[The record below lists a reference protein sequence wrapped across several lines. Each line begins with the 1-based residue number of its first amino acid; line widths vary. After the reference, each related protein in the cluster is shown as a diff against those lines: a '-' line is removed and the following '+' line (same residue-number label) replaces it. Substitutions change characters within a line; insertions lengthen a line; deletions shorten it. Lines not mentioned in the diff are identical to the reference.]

1 MLSKIKSKKGASITY
16 ALLLFLICAVVG
28 AVVLAAGTAAAGR
41 FKDLVK
47 SDRRY
52 YSVHSAA
59 ELIGSQFAG
68 RTVTVERSETV
79 TKNTTTDYTVTYV
92 NDIPSVTE
100 GTPSI
105 STDTVYSVKI
115 DGAAYTAAAL
125 NDFLVERTVY
135 LLLGDL
141 DPGDPGNGRAV
152 FESSASTEKTAVSG
166 SGWKLRHDDKTGLD
180 CFVSWKTEPDG
191 SIVFTVSDNE
201 SGDRLSV
208 ELILRAKINETA
220 VTHTDARVNMPEV
233 TETTTAY
240 RKQEI
245 KTTETV
251 KTLTVEWVSGGIRK
265 EASSS
270 REVSP

>member
-125 NDFLVERTVY
+125 DDFLVERTVY

-141 DPGDPGNGRAV
+141 DPGDPGNGRAG
-152 FESSASTEKTAVSG
+152 SA
-166 SGWKLRHDDKTGLD
+166 
-180 CFVSWKTEPDG
+180 
-191 SIVFTVSDNE
+191 
-201 SGDRLSV
+201 
-208 ELILRAKINETA
+208 
-220 VTHTDARVNMPEV
+220 
-233 TETTTAY
+233 
-240 RKQEI
+240 
-245 KTTETV
+245 
-251 KTLTVEWVSGGIRK
+251 
-265 EASSS
+265 
-270 REVSP
+270 